1 MLDALREDMSDV
13 YIVMG
18 TKKIGEALL
27 SLVPPGRIIN
37 IHGGHL
43 PYYRGNHCFF
53 FALHHG
59 EFDKLST
66 TIHRVSA
73 GLDTGAI
80 ISRHPVRFSDGDN
93 SERSIRA
100 PNEPQWTVSSPAKQ
114 NADLATWHSEPQPD
128 VGSTYACATAA
139 RSSSLPITSAQF
151 ADGAQRQARIATR

>member
-93 SERSIRA
+93 SETLYSRA
-100 PNEPQWTVSSPAKQ
+100 ERAAVDSLVARLKQ

-128 VGSTYACATAA
+128 VGSTYLRDRGPLVELAHH
-139 RSSSLPITSAQF
+139 L
-151 ADGAQRQARIATR
+151 GAIRRRRRQARIATR